1 MARAKWNPKTGRF
14 ETAGGVD
21 NPPNGFAPAGTQY
34 VDAVT
39 GQTKIASAGGAPDV
53 VVGNASPTTTGAPK
67 ATTTSVPKPKT
78 NTKGGSTTTAPKGT
92 TTTVAPKAGANT
104 PARPAGTTVRGGQG
118 GVAPTPQQQAALRTG
133 PTATSAVNTA
143 LETPPDNNDVLL
155 AFLKSQAAIAGGGS
169 GTKTPTAAE
178 LAAKYQAGVAAGNIQ
193 EQAGV
198 DAQTQYST
206 LGTTAYDSAVAAFT
220 PKFAGQ
226 TTDVNK
232 YYDDQTTAA
241 TTNYDNQIAAMQ
253 KYYAQQGAQAGK
265 TIGDAGA
272 TFLAGLP
279 DATAFANAQVA
290 NLPQIQQG
298 LGDALAAYGATG
310 NKAQEVSTQDA
321 AYLDAIA
328 KMQSSANAQLSAAD
342 KAYMASLKTA
352 GQGAN
357 TAAQQALAGNLA
369 GLQAQDTSGIN
380 TSRRGEMADI
390 SSARRGELGDIK
402 QSQLGATSDAESLRQ
417 SYISKGIDAL
427 MSGKQTA
434 AETKAQ
440 AAADYG
446 VPKKAPAAAKAPV
459 QVIKKAEN
467 LAKAPKNPKTGQV
480 WKNGP
485 QGKDWA
491 WDGKNWAAKAAKK

>member
-14 ETAGGVD
+14 ETSSGVD

-39 GQTKIASAGGAPDV
+39 GQTKIAGGGGAPDV
-53 VVGNASPTTTGAPK
+53 VIGNAGPTTTGAPK
-67 ATTTSVPKPKT
+67 AKTAGVPKPKT
-78 NTKGGSTTTAPKGT
+78 NAKGGSTTS
-92 TTTVAPKAGANT
+92 TTVPKAGAK
-104 PARPAGTTVRGGQG
+104 PAGSAPSRGGQG
-118 GVAPTPQQQAALRTG
+118 GVAPTAQQIQALRTG
-133 PTATSAVNTA
+133 PTPTSAVNQA
-143 LETPPDNNDVLL
+143 LEEPTDSNDALL
-155 AFLKSQAAIAGGGS
+155 AFLKSQAAIAGSG

-198 DAQTQYST
+198 NAQTQYNT
-206 LGTTAYDSAVAAFT
+206 LGQSAYDNAVNAFT
-220 PKFAGQ
+220 PMFAGQ
-226 TTDVNK
+226 TADVNK
-232 YYDDQTTAA
+232 FYDAQTGTAN
-241 TTNYDNQIAAMQ
+241 TNYDNQLAAMQ

-290 NLPQIQQG
+290 NLPQAQQQ

-310 NKAQEVSTQDA
+310 NEAKGVSTQDA
-321 AYLDAIA
+321 AFMDAIA
-328 KMQSSANAQLSAAD
+328 KMQTSANTQLSSAD
-342 KAYMASLKTA
+342 KAYMASLRTA
-352 GQGAN
+352 GMGAN
-357 TAAQQALAGNLA
+357 TAAQQALAGNIA

-380 TSRRGEMADI
+380 TSRRNEMSDI
-390 SSARRGELGDIK
+390 SSARRGELGNIK

-446 VPKKAPAAAKAPV
+446 VPKKEPAAAPAAAAKAPV

-467 LAKAPKNPKTGQV
+467 LAKAPKNPTKGQV

-485 QGKDWA
+485 QGKNWA
-491 WDGKNWAAKAAKK
+491 WDGKNWTAKTSTK

>member
-14 ETAGGVD
+14 ETSSGVD

-34 VDAVT
+34 VDVVT
-39 GQTKIASAGGAPDV
+39 GQTKIAGGGGAPDV

-78 NTKGGSTTTAPKGT
+78 NTKGGSTTS
-92 TTTVAPKAGANT
+92 TTVAPNAGANT
-104 PARPAGTTVRGGQG
+104 PPKPVGSTPTRGGQG
-118 GVAPTPQQQAALRTG
+118 GVAPTAQQTQALRTG

-143 LETPPDNNDVLL
+143 LEEPADSNDALL
-155 AFLKSQAAIAGGGS
+155 AFLKSQAAIAGSG

-178 LAAKYQAGVAAGNIQ
+178 LAAKYQANINAANMQ
-193 EQAGV
+193 EQAGAT
-198 DAQTQYST
+198 AQTQYNT
-206 LGTTAYDSAVAAFT
+206 LGQSAYDEAVKAFT

-241 TTNYDNQIAAMQ
+241 TTNYDAQLAAMQ
-253 KYYAQQGAQAGK
+253 KYYTQQGAQAGK
-265 TIGDAGA
+265 TISDAGA
-272 TFLAGLP
+272 SFLAGLP

-290 NLPQIQQG
+290 NLPQAQQG

-310 NKAQEVSTQDA
+310 NEAKGVSSQDA
-321 AYLDAIA
+321 AYIDAIA
-328 KMQSSANAQLSAAD
+328 KMQSSANAQLSSAD
-342 KAYMASLKTA
+342 KAYMASLRTA
-352 GQGAN
+352 GMGAN
-357 TAAQQALAGNLA
+357 TAAQQALAGNIA

-380 TSRRGEMADI
+380 TARRGEMADI
-390 SSARRGELGDIK
+390 SSARRGELGNIN
-402 QSQLGATSDAESLRQ
+402 QSKLGATSDAESLRQ

-440 AAADYG
+440 AAGEYG
-446 VPKKAPAAAKAPV
+446 VPKKAKTANKPV
-459 QVIKKAEN
+459 QIIKKPEN
-467 LAKAPKNPKTGQV
+467 LAKAPAKPTKGQV

-485 QGKDWA
+485 QGKNWT
-491 WDGKNWAAKAAKK
+491 WNGKNWTAK

>member
-14 ETAGGVD
+14 ETASGVD

-39 GQTKIASAGGAPDV
+39 GQTKIAGGGGAPDV
-53 VVGNASPTTTGAPK
+53 VIGNASPTTTGAPK
-67 ATTTSVPKPKT
+67 AKTTGVPKPKT
-78 NTKGGSTTTAPKGT
+78 TKGGSTTST
-92 TTTVAPKAGANT
+92 TTPKAGAK
-104 PARPAGTTVRGGQG
+104 PAGTTVRGGQG
-118 GVAPTPQQQAALRTG
+118 GVAPTAQQTQALRTG
-133 PTATSAVNTA
+133 PTPTSAVNQA
-143 LETPPDNNDVLL
+143 LEEPADSNDALL
-155 AFLKSQAAIAGGGS
+155 AFLRSQAAIAGSG
-169 GTKTPTAAE
+169 GTKTPTPAE

-198 DAQTQYST
+198 NAQTQYNT
-206 LGTTAYDSAVAAFT
+206 LGQSAYDNAVNAFT
-220 PKFAGQ
+220 PMFAGQ
-226 TTDVNK
+226 TADVNK
-232 YYDDQTTAA
+232 FYDAQTGTAN
-241 TTNYDNQIAAMQ
+241 TNYDNQLAAMQ

-290 NLPQIQQG
+290 NLPQAQQQ

-310 NKAQEVSTQDA
+310 NEAKGVSTQDA
-321 AYLDAIA
+321 AFMDAIA
-328 KMQSSANAQLSAAD
+328 KMQTSANTQLSSAD
-342 KAYMASLKTA
+342 KAYMASLRTA
-352 GQGAN
+352 GMGAN
-357 TAAQQALAGNLA
+357 TAAQQALAGNIA

-380 TSRRGEMADI
+380 TSRRNEMSDI
-390 SSARRGELGDIK
+390 SSARRGELGNIK

-446 VPKKAPAAAKAPV
+446 VPKKAPAAAAKAPV

-467 LAKAPKNPKTGQV
+467 LAKAPKNPTKGQV

-485 QGKDWA
+485 QGKNWS
-491 WDGKNWAAKAAKK
+491 WNGKNWTAK